1 MCEDKNRTANE
12 NTELRE
18 NGGEFQIFR
27 QLPEENWD
35 PSEFC
40 SFSKLVY
47 RCLSEFS
54 LLLPLCFI
62 NHCCLSYS
70 APIAAVALCK
80 IGTLDSLWHS
90 CWQWQWQQVSEMQN
104 MAARVGNSRVFHWE
118 YGLFKL
124 VSCINTF
131 FFCVHRRC
139 MKILI
144 SSPVKMFVRRLRKH
158 NC

>member
-1 MCEDKNRTANE
+1 MCENKNRTANE
-12 NTELRE
+12 NTELRG

-47 RCLSEFS
+47 RCLSEFP

-80 IGTLDSLWHS
+80 IRTLNSLWHS
-90 CWQWQWQQVSEMQN
+90 C
-104 MAARVGNSRVFHWE
+104 
-118 YGLFKL
+118 
-124 VSCINTF
+124 
-131 FFCVHRRC
+131 
-139 MKILI
+139 
-144 SSPVKMFVRRLRKH
+144 
-158 NC
+158 